1 MEGRGQLKSD
11 PAYVKLQ
18 EYFEANGD
26 KLNINAEFQKDPER
40 FKKFR
45 WDQIQSYISR

>member
-1 MEGRGQLKSD
+1 MNRKPIAVDTVVMEGRGPLKSD

-26 KLNINAEFQKDPER
+26 KLNIR
-40 FKKFR
+40 
-45 WDQIQSYISR
+45 SGH